1 MNIETLKS
9 YIQDVDI
16 QVFDFSEHSKASE
29 LYVKVSFNFSSNGF
43 IWEGLVPYH
52 YRRTGIFIETEEEL
66 AAYLQEIKPYFD
78 KTASENWIQK
88 EKEYWNKELSGRTTT
103 KPFFDELAKL
113 AWVSSFPDNPNPQR
127 RLQDIKEMGYTIAS
141 KPAGSGTKREFMLL
155 PIPRGLAM
163 GYEVFSARFRTKA
176 LETLNYLNAFELN
189 SANKAGLL
197 PDHKFPEIRWNEE
210 TRSENPDTMTEEEI
224 KTKFQLIDNQRNQQK
239 REVCRKCFQTNKRGI
254 IFGIKYFYEGD
265 ENWETNFQNQ
275 NLPITKVGKDA
286 EIGCIGC
293 AWYDIQTWRESLN
306 QFILDSS
313 KQT

>member
-9 YIQDVDI
+9 SLEGVDI
-16 QVFDFSEHSKASE
+16 QVFEVSKHTKASE
-29 LYVKVSFNFSSNGF
+29 LYIKVSFNFPSDGF

-66 AAYLQEIKPYFD
+66 ATYLQEIKPYFD

-88 EKEYWNKELSGRTTT
+88 EKEYWNEELSGRTIT

-113 AWVSSFPDNPNPQR
+113 EWVSSFPGNSNPQK

-141 KPAGSGTKREFMLL
+141 KPTGNRTKREFILL
-155 PIPRGLAM
+155 PIPRGSTT
-163 GYEVFSARFRTKA
+163 GYEVFSAKFRNNAIK
-176 LETLNYLNAFELN
+176 TLNYLNAFELS

-197 PDHKFPEIRWNEE
+197 PDHKFPEIRWDIK
-210 TRSENPDTMTEEEI
+210 TKGENPDTMNEDEI
-224 KTKFQLIDNQRNQQK
+224 KAKFQLIDNQRNQQK

-254 IFGIKYFYEGD
+254 IFGIKYFYEGN

-275 NLPITKVGKDA
+275 NLPVTKVGKDA

-293 AWYDIQTWRESLN
+293 AWYDIQKWRESLN

-313 KQT
+313 K